1 MNVFT
6 IPNLVSMVR
15 IALVPY
21 FLWLVFGPEE
31 YAWAGILL
39 GIIGGTDWVDGQL
52 ARRLGQVSELGKF
65 LDPLADRLAIV
76 AAVIGGWIAGILPWG
91 FALALVVRESVIAVG
106 VLVVA
111 TRAKA
116 KLDVRWLGKAATLAL
131 YFSISAFYVAAGTD
145 HAIWDVF
152 AWGFGLPGLVMY
164 YVVGAQYLGDARRIL
179 AGEQTVSSA
188 VETEMGGTG

>member
-6 IPNLVSMVR
+6 LPNLVSAVR
-15 IALVPY
+15 IGLVPY

-31 YAWAGILL
+31 YVWAGILL

-91 FALALVVRESVIAVG
+91 FALALVVREAVIAVG
-106 VLVVA
+106 ALVVA
-111 TRAKA
+111 FLAKA

-131 YFSISAFYVAAGTD
+131 YFSIAAFYVAAGTE
-145 HAIWDVF
+145 HWMWDLF

-179 AGEQTVSSA
+179 AGEQGVSSA
-188 VETEMGGTG
+188 VDTEMGGTG